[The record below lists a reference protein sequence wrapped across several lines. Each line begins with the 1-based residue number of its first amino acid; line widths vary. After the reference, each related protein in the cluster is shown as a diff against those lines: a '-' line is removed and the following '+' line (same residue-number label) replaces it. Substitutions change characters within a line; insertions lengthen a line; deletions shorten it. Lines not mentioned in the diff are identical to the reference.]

1 MSDLETE
8 FHKTWLGMAQPV
20 EGLVVSIPVLVEAQ
34 CLSRLSPEDQQLF
47 RDLCPPVSPK
57 EPEGPRAIRDF
68 GELLSRLLGWPDGL
82 VDVGDAVPRDLSYYA
97 PEGHQEIRPSRALR
111 RVTPPP
117 PATAATAAD
126 TDSTPASRAAAP
138 YLILV
143 WELPDGLPFDK
154 PETVTGPW
162 EYPPAAKFVRLLEE
176 ARVPVGLLTNRRA
189 VRLVYAP
196 RGESTGSITFK
207 VDDMA
212 VTGGRPLL
220 EAFVLLLK
228 VQRLFGVKPEHQ
240 LPALLAESRKR
251 QLNVTEELAGQVLE
265 ALGILLRGFEDA
277 AGRDGRRFLDEAARE
292 GDHLYGGL
300 LTVLL
305 RLVFLLYSEDRG
317 LLPVEDGF
325 YSEHLSVLGLFERLQ
340 EDQGAFPDTMS
351 RRYGAWD
358 RLLALFRTVYFG
370 ARHGGLHLP
379 ERRGDLFKPDVY
391 PFLEGWPAGGSAPAQ
406 FEDLAAVRV
415 PSIDDGTVY
424 RLLEKLLVLE
434 GQRLSYRALDVE
446 QIGSVYEALMGY
458 HVVRVYHPAVCL
470 RPSRVWVEAH
480 EVLQEPPSRRAKWL
494 QETAAIPK
502 AQAEKLAAALSGV
515 RDEEEALRV
524 LEAQKV
530 KHSERALPGRLV
542 LQPGPER
549 RRTSSHYTPRSLTEP
564 IVRRT
569 LEPLLATMGPE
580 PPSRLILELRIC
592 DPAMGSGAFL
602 VAACRYLADQLV
614 AAWTREGRLAEAG
627 PDPLNHARRLVAQ
640 KCLYGVD
647 KNPFAVSLAKLSLW
661 LVTLAKDLPFT
672 FVDHALRHGDS
683 LVGLTFEQIRGFHW
697 KPSQQMDLCSKELD
711 AALEEAIQ
719 LRQQIQELADDPS
732 SEAQKQKEKL
742 LWDAEDATRRARLIG
757 DLVIGAFFSAE
768 KDKARQQ
775 ELGRRLVLVN
785 DWLASGG
792 PEPEELLEMQQEIR
806 GRLPVFHWML
816 EFPEVF
822 YAERP
827 DPLDGG
833 RVNRE
838 AWMDGFAGNPP
849 FLGQSQ
855 ISALLGGPYRD
866 WLFLCHPGSKGKSD
880 LSPHFLRR
888 AETLIGPHGAVGM
901 IATKTVAQGDSRRS
915 GLKYLIGAGCLIY
928 DATRRMDWPGA
939 ANVVVSV
946 VHFAKGRTADAAF
959 LHPRLNGASADFINS
974 RLRAKPERPDPSLLQ
989 ANSPLS
995 YIGVKPYG
1003 EGFILTPSE
1012 REHYLTADP
1021 QNDSLIWPIIGG
1033 EEINNSPSQTYN
1045 SYVIDF
1051 GPMPL
1056 SEAQKWPVLLAR
1068 IEELV
1073 KPERQSKSRS
1083 STRTYWWQFGE
1094 RQPAMRAA
1102 ITNMKNCWVTA
1113 RVTKHLCISLQPTSR
1128 IFNEKIYVFPTAECS
1143 FFSVMQSRIH
1153 SSWTWLLS
1161 STMKNDLNYSATDC
1175 FETFPFP
1182 QPDPRTVLPE
1192 LEDIGQRLYE
1202 TRARYMIDTQQGLT
1216 ATYNR
1221 LKDPACHDPRIEE
1234 LRRLHEEMDR
1244 AVLAAY
1250 GWSDIPVP
1258 PYGTP
1263 TTDAERKALEA
1274 FEDEVIDRLFV
1285 LNAERAE
1292 EERKAALSLD
1302 QQKKGAGKDGAAAK
1316 PRRGRKPKG
1325 GGAEEGGGQ
1334 GQLF

>member
-1 MSDLETE
+1 MSDVATD
-8 FHKTWLGMAQPV
+8 FHKAWLGMAQPV

-34 CLSRLSPEDQQLF
+34 CMSRLSPADQQLF
-47 RDLCPPVSPK
+47 CELCPPVSLK
-57 EPEGPRAIRDF
+57 DPEGPRAVRDF
-68 GELLSRLLGWPDGL
+68 GELLSRLLAWPDGH
-82 VDVGDAVPRDLSYYA
+82 VDTGDAIPADLFYYA
-97 PEGHQEIRPSRALR
+97 PEGHQAVRPSRALR
-111 RVTPPP
+111 R
-117 PATAATAAD
+117 PAPASEPAD
-126 TDSTPASRAAAP
+126 TASPEATPASRAAAP

-176 ARVPVGLLTNRRA
+176 ARVPIGLLTNHRA

-212 VTGGRPLL
+212 ATGGRPLL
-220 EAFVLLLK
+220 EAFVMLLK
-228 VQRLFGVKPEHQ
+228 VQRLFGVAEKHQ
-240 LPALLAESRKR
+240 LPAILVESRKR
-251 QLNVTEELAGQVLE
+251 QLDVTEELAGQVLE
-265 ALGILLRGFEDA
+265 ALGILLRGFEA
-277 AGRDGRRFLDEAARE
+277 AAERDGRRILDEAARD
-292 GDHLYGGL
+292 GDYLYGGL
-300 LTVLL
+300 LAVLL

-340 EDQGAFPDTMS
+340 EDAGAFPDTMS

-358 RLLALFRTVYFG
+358 RLLALFRTIYFG
-370 ARHGGLHLP
+370 ARHGNLHLP
-379 ERRGDLFKPDVY
+379 ERRGELFKPDAY
-391 PFLEGWPAGGSAPAQ
+391 PFLEGWPAGGSAPTQ
-406 FEDLAAVRV
+406 VEDLAALRV
-415 PSIDDGTVY
+415 PSIDDGTIY
-424 RLLEKLLVLE
+424 RLLEKLLVLD

-470 RPSRVWVEAH
+470 RPSRVWVAAE
-480 EVLQEPPSRRAKWL
+480 EVLKEVPARRAKWL
-494 QETAAIPK
+494 QENAALQK
-502 AQAEKLAAALSGV
+502 AQAEKLAAALATAKS
-515 RDEEEALRV
+515 EEEALSV

-530 KHSERALPGRLV
+530 KGSARAVPGQLV

-580 PPSRLILELRIC
+580 PPSPLILSLRIC

-602 VAACRYLADQLV
+602 VAACRFLADQLV

-647 KNPFAVSLAKLSLW
+647 KNPFAVNLAKLSLW

-697 KPSQQMDLCSKELD
+697 KPSQQKDLCSKELD
-711 AALEEAIQ
+711 AALEEAIE

-732 SEAQKQKEKL
+732 PEAQKQKEKL
-742 LWDAEDATRRARLIG
+742 LWDAEDATKRARLIG
-757 DLVIGAFFSAE
+757 DLVIGAFFSAD
-768 KDKARQQ
+768 KDKARGK
-775 ELGRRLVLVN
+775 ELGDRWAMVN
-785 DWLASGG
+785 NWLASGG
-792 PEPEELLEMQQEIR
+792 PEPEELLAMQQEIQE
-806 GRLPVFHWML
+806 RLPVFHWML

-838 AWMDGFAGNPP
+838 AWMDGFVGNPP
-849 FLGQSQ
+849 FMGGGQVSTLFGD
-855 ISALLGGPYRD
+855 SYRD
-866 WLFLCHPGSKGKSD
+866 WILKIHAGSHGNGDLCA
-880 LSPHFLRR
+880 HFFRR
-888 AETLIGPHGAVGM
+888 TSYLLGTSGTIGL
-901 IATKTVAQGDSRRS
+901 IATNTIAQGDTRNS
-915 GLKYLIGAGCLIY
+915 GLQWLVKNGCIIY
-928 DATRRMDWPGA
+928 EAVSGLQWPGQ

-946 VHFAKGRTADAAF
+946 VMISRGSASVSTRGKVLNSTPAAW
-959 LHPRLNGASADFINS
+959 INS
-974 RLRAKPERPDPSLLQ
+974 HLDDKLERTDPSRLISNQGSAYLGAKIYGQ
-989 ANSPLS
+989 GFLLS
-995 YIGVKPYG
+995 YR
-1003 EGFILTPSE
+1003 E
-1012 REHYLTADP
+1012 REAFVLSNPDNARAIFPY
-1021 QNDSLIWPIIGG
+1021 IGG
-1033 EEINNSPSQTYN
+1033 EEVNTKPVSDVDRFVIN
-1045 SYVIDF
+1045 F
-1051 GPMPL
+1051 GQMSLQEAESWPDLL
-1056 SEAQKWPVLLAR
+1056 SVVAAK
-1068 IEELV
+1068 V
-1073 KPERQSKSRS
+1073 KPERDANKRGSR
-1083 STRTYWWQFGE
+1083 RTYWWRFGE
-1094 RQPAMRAA
+1094 TAPALYRS
-1102 ITNMKNCWVTA
+1102 IRLLDRCLVNSQVSKYLVF
-1113 RVTKHLCISLQPTSR
+1113 SFQPTDRS
-1128 IFNEKIYVFPTAECS
+1128 FSHTLYVYALSS
-1143 FFSVMQSRIH
+1143 FSSFAALQTRIH
-1153 SSWTWLLS
+1153 EAWARLLS
-1161 STMKNDLNYSATDC
+1161 SSMRTDLRYSATDC

-1182 QPDPRTVLPE
+1182 QPDPRTVLPH
-1192 LEDIGQRLYE
+1192 LEDIGQRLYD
-1202 TRARYMIDTQQGLT
+1202 TRAQYMIDTQQGLT
-1216 ATYNR
+1216 TTYNL

-1274 FEDEVIDRLFV
+1274 FEDEVIDRLFL

-1292 EERKAALSLD
+1292 KERKAALSLD
-1302 QQKKGAGKDGAAAK
+1302 QQKKAWGTGGTGDK
-1316 PRRGRKPKG
+1316 PRRGRKPKRG
-1325 GGAEEGGGQ
+1325 RTEGEGQ